1 VTERAKNIAS
11 GDVRFPR
18 IVSSFGKVCD
28 ALDVAAFALG
38 EDGEVVWRNGAAT
51 KAPADRWIEALS
63 SSSVPGRTIAADDRL
78 LNGLD
83 DHGVLAR
90 GFVRVGSLN
99 LRNGGTVAV
108 GIVVRLEDVQV
119 TPVRLGIDE
128 QHLTPRQT
136 EVLQLLAQ
144 GYETDEIARRLGIAL
159 DTARNHIRAVRR
171 RLDAHSR
178 LEAVLVGLRRG
189 HITLEP

>member
-28 ALDVAAFALG
+28 ALDVAAFALA
-38 EDGEVVWRNGAAT
+38 EDGEVVWCNGAAT
-51 KAPADRWIEALS
+51 KAPADRWIEALAR
-63 SSSVPGRTIAADDRL
+63 SSVPGRTIAADDRL

-90 GFVRVGSLN
+90 GFVRVGSLH

-128 QHLTPRQT
+128 PYLTPRQR

-171 RLDAHSR
+171 RLGARSR
-178 LEAVLVGLRRG
+178 LEAVLVGLRLG